1 MSKNYKSAL
10 YEKLGD
16 DVGSWEKQ
24 CWGDGKENA
33 KDVDEPSFIA
43 ALQVALVSHAARV
56 LGELVTTPGQLAT
69 VENRFKSQVERLK
82 EGILIIQANKSV
94 DNGQVFIWASPIRA
108 SSNNSASSVQIVIR
122 FHPNSSALR
131 LGASISQFPQIFGF
145 FVIRS

>member
-1 MSKNYKSAL
+1 M
-10 YEKLGD
+10 
-16 DVGSWEKQ
+16 
-24 CWGDGKENA
+24 
-33 KDVDEPSFIA
+33 
-43 ALQVALVSHAARV
+43 
-56 LGELVTTPGQLAT
+56 TTPGQLAT
-69 VENRFKSQVERLK
+69 VENRFKSQVERLQ